1 MYVKVNC
8 PASGSCYQS
17 VVYAMINSGWL
28 LQYVVLNPYTN
39 CFELIDYLDKTC
51 KPAEPLVYMIQPDD
65 SGFKRYS
72 GSELLKFKYYCKSSG
87 YEPIQLSYL
96 CGYPDVCENYD
107 FLFEILKDKRA
118 SANQYKIQIRRLE
131 DADEWCYIKTQ
142 QDADH
147 FMSLFAGFHDA
158 TLESL
163 SYMEDNRGTK
173 EVKAVFDNSGW
184 FGIVEL
190 CFEGVELLKIVPA
203 KENCT
208 REIYEATLRIS
219 DESVLWCD
227 GSLADSIDSFDG
239 SMIRALSLKWRKQ
252 DFRR

>member
-1 MYVKVNC
+1 
-8 PASGSCYQS
+8 
-17 VVYAMINSGWL
+17 
-28 LQYVVLNPYTN
+28 
-39 CFELIDYLDKTC
+39 
-51 KPAEPLVYMIQPDD
+51 
-65 SGFKRYS
+65 
-72 GSELLKFKYYCKSSG
+72 
-87 YEPIQLSYL
+87 
-96 CGYPDVCENYD
+96 
-107 FLFEILKDKRA
+107 
-118 SANQYKIQIRRLE
+118 
-131 DADEWCYIKTQ
+131 
-142 QDADH
+142 
-147 FMSLFAGFHDA
+147 MSLFAGFHDA

-163 SYMEDNRGTK
+163 SYTEDNSGTK

>member
-1 MYVKVNC
+1 MYVKVTC
-8 PASGSCYQS
+8 PVSGSCYRS
-17 VVYAMINSGWL
+17 VVYATINSGWL

-51 KPAEPLVYMIQPDD
+51 EPAKPLVYMIQPDD
-65 SGFKRYS
+65 RGLNRYS
-72 GSELLKFKYYCKSSG
+72 GPELLKFKRYCKSTG
-87 YEPIQLSYL
+87 YEPIQLSCL
-96 CGYPDVCENYD
+96 CGYPDVCENCD
-107 FLFEILKDKRA
+107 FLFEILREKKA
-118 SANQYKIQIRRLE
+118 PANQYKIQIRQPE
-131 DADEWCYIKTQ
+131 DAAEWYYIKTQ

-163 SYMEDNRGTK
+163 SYIEDWNGTK
-173 EVKAVFDNSGW
+173 AVRAVFDNSGW

-190 CFEGVELLKIVPA
+190 CFEGVEFLKIVPA
-203 KENCT
+203 KENHT

-219 DESVLWCD
+219 DGNVLWCD
-227 GSLADSIDSFDG
+227 GSSADSIDSFDG